1 MKAFLSGMP
10 DVKLGLNDAV
20 EDVTFHQCV
29 NLGRYDAERVASF
42 VPPDGEE
49 GRRRCLSFCFF
60 FFFLAGKI
68 KNRNSRS
75 RNFQKKKKKKLQAS
89 SSSCATAAP
98 TPSRC
103 PSASCPS

>member
-49 GRRRCLSFCFF
+49 GRRRFLSLCFF
-60 FFFLAGKI
+60 FFFLARKI
-68 KNRNSRS
+68 KN
-75 RNFQKKKKKKLQAS
+75 
-89 SSSCATAAP
+89 
-98 TPSRC
+98 
-103 PSASCPS
+103 

>member
-42 VPPDGEE
+42 VPPDGKK
-49 GRRRCLSFCFF
+49 RRALIF
-60 FFFLAGKI
+60 
-68 KNRNSRS
+68 
-75 RNFQKKKKKKLQAS
+75 
-89 SSSCATAAP
+89 
-98 TPSRC
+98 
-103 PSASCPS
+103 

>member
-42 VPPDGEE
+42 VPPDGK
-49 GRRRCLSFCFF
+49 GRGKTFSGFEFF
-60 FFFLAGKI
+60 GFFFLF
-68 KNRNSRS
+68 RV
-75 RNFQKKKKKKLQAS
+75 FFFDFFY
-89 SSSCATAAP
+89 
-98 TPSRC
+98 
-103 PSASCPS
+103 

>member
-42 VPPDGEE
+42 VPPDGEK
-49 GRRRCLSFCFF
+49 SFLFFRVFF
-60 FFFLAGKI
+60 FVAE
-68 KNRNSRS
+68 KNRNEKEISLE
-75 RNFQKKKKKKLQAS
+75 KKKVQKQSQAS

-98 TPSRC
+98 MPSPC
-103 PSASCPS
+103 PSGCCPS